1 MQWERRT
8 FIKTL
13 LATFVSSGTLSLGL
27 NRYAQALAAPTSRKL
42 ALLVGIDDYHTHG
55 RFPGCITDVHLQQEL
70 LIHRFGFNPRD
81 ILTVTGKGATREAIE
96 IGFQEHLV
104 DQAKAG
110 DVVIFHFSGLG
121 TQVKL
126 SDGSEQDAAN
136 IALGFLPSNGILP
149 TQAEDARNDL
159 LESTLLLMARSLP
172 TDKFTLILDT
182 SHHSP
187 DHLPTS
193 LKIRSFAKLAER
205 PNPEELAFQAQYEQ
219 RLNIIQKRSPLA
231 GTILRATNNDGI
243 AAEIQQEGI
252 QTGLFSYLLTQSL
265 WQSTSP
271 SKISVI
277 VDKVTEQTVSLT
289 GMQQQP
295 QYDRGAKSSLSPYS
309 TLPENMTG
317 VAGLITAVNGQDIGI
332 ELCGIPLLLMSL
344 HDLNAYF
351 EPVSEAQS
359 KPLLRLIERQGLK
372 AKAKIVTEAEEP
384 IDELAIGEAL
394 QESIR
399 ILPRNIGLT
408 VALDS
413 AFERIERVDATSALS
428 SIESVSTRVSVN
440 EQSADCVLGKVISQ
454 NNYGLFSPA
463 GTLLQSTAG
472 HKDEAI
478 KSAVGRLSSYFEQ
491 LLAIKYCQLTVNEGM
506 SRLSVRACLES
517 VEPKP
522 KILIER
528 GIHQRNIA
536 QRQIPVMGIPQFSGD
551 QSLQY
556 RLENN
561 SDRPLYCLITRIDI
575 GGQANIYCPSQS
587 LEPTGALTF
596 AVADNWKVMGQLG
609 LIQSHF
615 FFNSEPFTAVVNL
628 LQPKTEAGEVQSL
641 QTFVSSDP
649 LSFIKALLQDLHKA
663 SGISADL
670 LNGIGDVFALNV
682 KTWASFPMI
691 YRLHE
696 PTDTINT

>member
-13 LATFVSSGTLSLGL
+13 LATLAGTGTLTLDL

-42 ALLVGIDDYHTHG
+42 ALLVGIDDYQTHG
-55 RFPGCITDVHLQQEL
+55 RFPGCITDVHLQREL

-81 ILTVTGKGATREAIE
+81 ILTITGKSATREAIE
-96 IGFQEHLV
+96 IGFQEQLV

-121 TQVKL
+121 TRVKL
-126 SDGSEQDAAN
+126 SDESEQDAAD
-136 IALGFLPSNGILP
+136 IALGFLPSDGILP
-149 TQAEDARNDL
+149 TQGEDARNDL

-187 DHLPTS
+187 DHLPSS
-193 LKIRSFAKLAER
+193 LKIRSFAPLAAR
-205 PNPEELAFQAQYEQ
+205 PNREELAFQAQYQ
-219 RLNIIQKRSPLA
+219 RRLNIIQKRSPLA

-243 AAEIQQEGI
+243 AAEIKQEGI
-252 QTGLFSYLLTQSL
+252 EAGLFSYLLTQSL

-289 GMQQQP
+289 GVQQQP

-309 TLPENMTG
+309 TLPENMNG
-317 VAGLITAVNGQDIGI
+317 VAGLITAINGQDISI
-332 ELCGIPLLLMSL
+332 ELCGIPILLMSL
-344 HDLNAYF
+344 HDFNAYF
-351 EPVSEAQS
+351 EPVSEGQS
-359 KPLLRLIERQGLK
+359 KPLLRLSERQGLK
-372 AKAKIVTEAEEP
+372 ARAKIVSETEQA
-384 IDELAIGEAL
+384 IDKLTIGEAL

-413 AFERIERVDATSALS
+413 SFERIERVDATSALS
-428 SIESVSTRVSVN
+428 SIGSVNTTVAVN

-472 HKDEAI
+472 QDEAI

-491 LLAIKYCQLTVNEGM
+491 LLALKYCQLTVNEEM
-506 SRLSVRACLES
+506 SHLAVRACLES

-522 KILIER
+522 KVLIER
-528 GIHQRNIA
+528 GILKQNIA
-536 QRQIPVMGIPQFSGD
+536 QRQSAVMGIPQFPGD

-587 LEPTGALTF
+587 LEPTGVFTF

-615 FFNSEPFTAVVNL
+615 FFNSEPFTAVQHL
-628 LQPKTEAGEVQSL
+628 LQPKTETGEVQSL

-649 LSFIKALLQDLHKA
+649 LSFIKALLQDLHNA

-670 LNGIGDVFALNV
+670 LNGMGDVFALNA

-696 PTDTINT
+696 ATDTINT